1 QQTDVGMPGFDRR
14 EATVAAEKGM
24 QMDLPR
30 QRRAIEIGFEA
41 DKRLANAQKSPAQ
54 STVEAAALAMRADD
68 HARFPAL
75 FAGPGANR
83 RLKTRIQIAGNAGH
97 DSPFT
102 DVRSG
107 GAGRIRQQ
115 RVQRPPRNPHAGPIK
130 TSGPDHP

>member
-1 QQTDVGMPGFDRR
+1 TPRAAEPVSQQHVLPRHPAHERLDIPARAGSRRKLRLPDQQTDVGMPGFDRR
-14 EATVAAEKGM
+14 EATVAAGKGM

-83 RLKTRIQIAGNAGH
+83 R
-97 DSPFT
+97 
-102 DVRSG
+102 
-107 GAGRIRQQ
+107 
-115 RVQRPPRNPHAGPIK
+115 
-130 TSGPDHP
+130 